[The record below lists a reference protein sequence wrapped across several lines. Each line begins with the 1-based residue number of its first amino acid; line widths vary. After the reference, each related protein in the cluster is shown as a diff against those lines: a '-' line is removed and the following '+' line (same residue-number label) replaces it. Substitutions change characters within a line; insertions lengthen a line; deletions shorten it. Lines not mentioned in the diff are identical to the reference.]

1 MCQIDLEVAGHQQD
15 ELVDAMLAAVF
26 VLSLLP
32 APLHRTGGVAVLRAA
47 RTPRAASNVVMLEP
61 VERGETGYKR
71 YVVKQL
77 FRKAFTP
84 KKVAAE
90 EQARRE
96 EAERIKAEERRAVA
110 MKAFEE
116 EQARE
121 KEAAEKAAAEQAI
134 RDAEEAE
141 AERIRNQERIARQ
154 VAEKEAREQKKADE
168 EAAEAAKREAAQAKL
183 EKLKEIAN
191 KAAEEEQRIAA
202 EKKAAED
209 KAAAEK
215 KAAEDKAAAEAA
227 AAEEARLAAIEAAKT
242 PEQREAEAE
251 AKRAEEEAAAEA
263 AAAAAAPAAVLS
275 VEERVAEASRLEAEA
290 LAALDLTLAAQHRET
305 REAAERELAGASA
318 APAAAHV
325 AASAG
330 AAAPDEDYVRPEG
343 PATAAAVRA
352 LLDGAMSPSSPRVL
366 TFGDMGDA
374 RGEALRAML
383 SEIEAAQ
390 PTDLTADAVR
400 AELLGFWRLLCT
412 SSADKARLGSTGCS
426 KAAHRTL
433 LAQFQC
439 FSPEP
444 PDGSD
449 PDFATPLMQTVEVVS
464 DARLGASAVAANKG
478 DFHLGKLSS
487 TGTLGVVE
495 DYHRL
500 EIDGESQSGAS
511 LPAPLRWGI
520 ASLSPELRVTREEDG
535 SLCVFERLS
544 PADAQAE
551 IARLMALPVQAAV
564 KLDGFGAADPDD
576 DRPLWQRR
584 LDAERQEE
592 AMSSIP

>member
-1 MCQIDLEVAGHQQD
+1 M
-15 ELVDAMLAAVF
+15 
-26 VLSLLP
+26 
-32 APLHRTGGVAVLRAA
+32 
-47 RTPRAASNVVMLEP
+47 
-61 VERGETGYKR
+61 
-71 YVVKQL
+71 
-77 FRKAFTP
+77 
-84 KKVAAE
+84 
-90 EQARRE
+90 
-96 EAERIKAEERRAVA
+96 
-110 MKAFEE
+110 
-116 EQARE
+116 
-121 KEAAEKAAAEQAI
+121 
-134 RDAEEAE
+134 
-141 AERIRNQERIARQ
+141 
-154 VAEKEAREQKKADE
+154 
-168 EAAEAAKREAAQAKL
+168 
-183 EKLKEIAN
+183 
-191 KAAEEEQRIAA
+191 
-202 EKKAAED
+202 
-209 KAAAEK
+209 
-215 KAAEDKAAAEAA
+215 
-227 AAEEARLAAIEAAKT
+227 
-242 PEQREAEAE
+242 
-251 AKRAEEEAAAEA
+251 
-263 AAAAAAPAAVLS
+263 LS

>member
-1 MCQIDLEVAGHQQD
+1 
-15 ELVDAMLAAVF
+15 MLAAVF

-325 AASAG
+325 AAPAG

>member
-1 MCQIDLEVAGHQQD
+1 
-15 ELVDAMLAAVF
+15 MLAAVF